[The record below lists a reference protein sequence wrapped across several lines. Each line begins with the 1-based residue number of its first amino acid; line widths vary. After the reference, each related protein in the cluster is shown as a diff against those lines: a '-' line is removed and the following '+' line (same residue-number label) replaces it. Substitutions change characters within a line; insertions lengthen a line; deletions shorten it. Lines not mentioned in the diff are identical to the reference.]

1 MIKNVQKNLSKIIEI
16 AKKDKR
22 IIAIALF
29 GSYITNRRYARDI
42 DVCLILDKTYNYKEV
57 SIILS
62 PYFKE
67 INTDV
72 FDINIFNQLPIY
84 IRKKILKESKIIYT
98 RKDKEDL
105 LYEIA
110 FSTIKEFSDYAKLY
124 YMYLENIKNGWKKN
138 LKPHRQNW

>member
-1 MIKNVQKNLSKIIEI
+1 MIKNVQKNLNKIIEI

-29 GSYITNRRYARDI
+29 GSYITNREYARDI

-57 SIILS
+57 SKILF

-67 INTDV
+67 INTNI
-72 FDINIFNQLPIY
+72 FDINIFQRLPIY
-84 IRKKILKESKIIYT
+84 IRKRILSEGKIVYT
-98 RKDKEDL
+98 KKDKEDM

-110 FSTIKEFSDYAKLY
+110 FLTIKEFSDYAKLY
-124 YMYLENIKNGWKKN
+124 YMYLEGIKNGWKKN
-138 LKPHRQNW
+138 FKNNWPNR